1 MNLSYHH
8 ANPTGGNESFLLRF
22 QSTQTDAPTTILVDA
37 GAELELD
44 RILNPGE
51 TIDAVC
57 LTHAHS
63 DHYQSLNQCV
73 DPHTSVYTSPA
84 TAKII
89 GDVFDIATQQTGVEA
104 DDSMVAAIEPVDE
117 WTSVG
122 SEVAFHPVPAGHVP
136 GAVGYLFRFEKDQGV
151 DTGYILATG
160 DFTLTRAG
168 GYPGLPLESI
178 QDVDVLFL
186 TVATSSN
193 FSSELSEALGIALQQ
208 AHSGMQTLVTTSG
221 IVGVHVAYL
230 LGALIERFELG
241 VRVRVVGQAAKLY
254 ERLEYEADAVRPVP
268 EFSHTDEAL
277 GRGIITI
284 AGPDVPS
291 ERSSGRLYGVLR
303 DQPDA
308 CVVQLIGSGQ
318 SPIRS
323 GQCTVH
329 DFRIVNHPEYDAL
342 ESVHES
348 ANPQHTV
355 ITHTHRG
362 AGNQFNHLNSNVWS
376 PSDSGEYTLYANGQ
390 WRAPPWA
397 PNGGRTPTQATT
409 QSVGALTETDL
420 FSDVDLPSLSRSPTV
435 DLPAEGIDIEHVKQV
450 LAQETAYTGPTTTE
464 AADSDTGS
472 STTTASGSDSPAM
485 TTTPDDE
492 HDSAKSDSQGS
503 PAESVGL
510 VRTTGASFKQ
520 LDDWVVSAIQSGELS
535 KADLKEIVRRSQQSA
550 TSADETESPDDEA
563 ANSAGD
569 ADHNTSQS
577 DSVRSTAESDDSDAT
592 TSADSE
598 EDVDSPDAPS
608 VSSYSKPET
617 ETTDTQ
623 STSEISET
631 ETTKSQPAPE
641 SPTTS
646 PEQEGNRAFSVVLE
660 PLTTALA
667 THLIAET
674 DKGPISIADVA
685 TDATT
690 AYLGDRLRGTETEPE
705 TSVSS
710 HSSIVD
716 QALAGVVADSDEFT
730 DLDSFKTT
738 AYGELL
744 GDLVGLDTDNQTPTV
759 TIRVDPALV
768 DAVTEHPSSTAQ
780 SREDIVATAV
790 RWYAGTDT

>member
-8 ANPTGGNESFLLRF
+8 ANPNGGNESFLLRF
-22 QSTQTDAPTTILVDA
+22 QSTQTEAPTTILVDA

-44 RILNPGE
+44 QILKPGE

-57 LTHAHS
+57 LTHAHQ
-63 DHYQSLNQCV
+63 DHYQSLSQCV
-73 DPHTSVYTSPA
+73 DADTSVYTSPA

-104 DDSMVAAIEPVDE
+104 DDSMLAAIDPIDG

-122 SEVAFHPVPAGHVP
+122 SEVAVHPVPAGHVP
-136 GAVGYLFRFEKDQGV
+136 GAVGYLFRFEKGGGV
-151 DTGYILATG
+151 DTGYVLATG

-168 GYPGLPLESI
+168 GYPGFPLESI
-178 QDVDVLFL
+178 DNVDVLFL

-193 FSSELSEALGIALQQ
+193 FSSELSEGLGIALQQ

-230 LGALIERFELG
+230 LGALIEQFELG

-254 ERLEYEADAVRPVP
+254 ERLGYEADTVQPVP

-342 ESVHES
+342 ELVHES

-362 AGNQFNHLNSNVWS
+362 AGNQFNHLDSSVWS
-376 PSDSGEYTLYANGQ
+376 PSDAGEYTLYANGQ

-435 DLPAEGIDIEHVKQV
+435 DLPAEGINIEHVKQV

-485 TTTPDDE
+485 TTTSDDE

-535 KADLKEIVRRSQQSA
+535 KADLKEIVRRSQQPA
-550 TSADETESPDDEA
+550 TSADETESPDDE
-563 ANSAGD
+563 NTDGAGD

-592 TSADSE
+592 TPTDSE

-608 VSSYSKPET
+608 VSSDSKPDT

-623 STSEISET
+623 STSENPET
-631 ETTKSQPAPE
+631 ETTETYPASE

-646 PEQEGNRAFSVVLE
+646 TEQEDNQGFSVVLD
-660 PLTTALA
+660 PLTTSLA

-674 DKGPISIADVA
+674 DEGPMTIADVA

-690 AYLGDRLRGTETEPE
+690 AYLGDRLRGIETEPE

-744 GDLVGLDTDNQTPTV
+744 GDLVGLDKDDQTPSV

-768 DAVTEHPSSTAQ
+768 DAVTEHPASPTQ
-780 SREDIVATAV
+780 SRDDVVATAV
-790 RWYAGTDT
+790 LCYAGADT